1 MKFDIFREACNSM
14 NVSRSLFVTINHTFE
29 GFIMRTYVLAIFFA
43 LFSSLSFSQGNQTT
57 VVNVSNLTPE
67 QQKAVQ
73 AVANQ
78 MAEKKSDAPAILQAI
93 QNIDSTKVRGW
104 AEAGTEAGKAVGNF
118 AREIGVVAQTFLD
131 SFVGKAT
138 FILVFMNYGGG
149 KLAQFMF
156 NVFAFIALTPLFSF
170 FVWKVFKRFVLQVT
184 TTTEKKL
191 HANPFYRLIRFNEV
205 TSKTEKIEYDDKDY
219 RFWSPIVGWIFI
231 VVSSFVYFG
240 FMWPRW

>member
-1 MKFDIFREACNSM
+1 MKNC
-14 NVSRSLFVTINHTFE
+14 
-29 GFIMRTYVLAIFFA
+29 VLAIVFA
-43 LFSSLSFSQGNQTT
+43 LFSSFSFAQSNQAT

-118 AREIGVVAQTFLD
+118 AKEIGVVAQTFLD

-138 FILVFMNYGGG
+138 FVLVFMNYGGG
-149 KLAQFMF
+149 KLAQFVF
-156 NVFAFIALTPLFSF
+156 NVFAFVALTPLFF
-170 FVWKVFKRFVLQVT
+170 FFMWKVFKRFVLQVV
-184 TTTEKKL
+184 TTTEKKYN
-191 HANPFYRLIRFNEV
+191 ANPFLRFLGFNEV
-205 TSKTEKIEYDDKDY
+205 VARTEKVEYNDEDR
-219 RFWSPIVGWIFI
+219 RFWSPIVGWVFIIGSSLIFFTNI
-231 VVSSFVYFG
+231 
-240 FMWPRW
+240 WPHW